1 MCIYI
6 YVYIFVW
13 LHVHAE
19 TFMANRWR
27 HAVSVTFFSPRITH
41 PRVTDLP
48 SRAKLQIKKTH
59 LGPYGPCKGNHGM
72 TWWCFHQIW
81 WIFLGEKTR
90 WSAARHRYSAGR
102 QSFHDGTL
110 TASRGHEAMKRWLP
124 CFNLVKET
132 WDSLKIFSRFS
143 RYIYILFYKFA
154 RTINLWTLQRLLR
167 LWKNRSSTA
176 SSFRENPGLLGLNQ
190 GRMMGWLKYFEVLHL
205 RCKP

>member
-48 SRAKLQIKKTH
+48 SRAKLQIKRPTLDHTAHAREIMVWHGGVSIRSGGFFLVKKHDDLLPGTNIL
-59 LGPYGPCKGNHGM
+59 LGGNPSMMARLRLREDMKQWSAGCHAS
-72 TWWCFHQIW
+72 IW
-81 WIFLGEKTR
+81 WRKLEILWRFFLGF
-90 WSAARHRYSAGR
+90 
-102 QSFHDGTL
+102 QD
-110 TASRGHEAMKRWLP
+110 
-124 CFNLVKET
+124 
-132 WDSLKIFSRFS
+132 
-143 RYIYILFYKFA
+143 IYILFYKFA

>member
-1 MCIYI
+1 MYI
-6 YVYIFVW
+6 YVW

-48 SRAKLQIKKTH
+48 SRAKLQIKR
-59 LGPYGPCKGNHGM
+59 P
-72 TWWCFHQIW
+72 
-81 WIFLGEKTR
+81 
-90 WSAARHRYSAGR
+90 
-102 QSFHDGTL
+102 TL
-110 TASRGHEAMKRWLP
+110 TIRPMQGKSWYDMVVFPSDLVDFSWWKNTMICCQAPIFCWEAILP
-124 CFNLVKET
+124 WWHAYGFERTWSNEALAAMLQFGEGNLRFFE
-132 WDSLKIFSRFS
+132 DFFSVFK
-143 RYIYILFYKFA
+143 IYILFYKFA